1 MIELTQLS
9 SPIQERLNMLSVDL
23 QTEVVLAAVG
33 RSVPSLFTGTG
44 AFAKVVLLIL
54 FVISII
60 SWAIIWDRTRLY
72 LNLRSKGNALRLAMA
87 SSGMGAMMNSVK
99 QFMPSIEGSILM
111 EASRYI
117 AGRHSGTR
125 DGRIVAGS
133 PAAEEVE
140 RAKMR
145 DVLDRRALNEISGM
159 ERHLIF
165 LATTAGVAP
174 FLGLLGTVWG
184 IMNSFLSMG
193 VAGSASI
200 EVVGPGIA
208 EALVTTIAG
217 LAAAIPALVGYNL
230 LVRNV
235 HRKESQIDL
244 FISRVIEHCVVSNGS
259 TSSNETPARDPAGPT
274 TEARGSRAQV

>member
-1 MIELTQLS
+1 
-9 SPIQERLNMLSVDL
+9 MLSLDI
-23 QTEVVLAAVG
+23 QSEVVLAAVG
-33 RSVPSLFTGTG
+33 RSMPSLFTGTG
-44 AFAKVVLLIL
+44 LFAKVVLLIL
-54 FVISII
+54 FVISVI

-72 LNLRSKGNALRLAMA
+72 LRLRAQGNALRLAMK
-87 SSGMGAMMNSVK
+87 SSGIGAMIESIK
-99 QFMPSIEGSILM
+99 QFMPSIEASILM
-111 EASRYI
+111 EASRH
-117 AGRHSGTR
+117 AASKRSGTQG
-125 DGRIVAGS
+125 GRIIVDS

-145 DVLDRRALNEISGM
+145 DVLERRALSEISGM

-193 VAGSASI
+193 VAGTASI

-208 EALVTTIAG
+208 EALVTTVAG
-217 LAAAIPALVGYNL
+217 LGAAIPALVGYNL

-235 HRKESQIDL
+235 HRKEIQVDL
-244 FISRVIEHCVVSNGS
+244 FISRVIEYFVVSNGAS
-259 TSSNETPARDPAGPT
+259 VRSEAAG
-274 TEARGSRAQV
+274 ERSAGSRSEAQV